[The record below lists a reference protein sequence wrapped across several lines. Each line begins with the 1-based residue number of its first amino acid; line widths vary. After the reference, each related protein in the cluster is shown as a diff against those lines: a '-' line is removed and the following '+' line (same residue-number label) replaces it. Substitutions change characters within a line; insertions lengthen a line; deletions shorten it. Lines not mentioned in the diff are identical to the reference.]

1 MHLGIV
7 TWLFI
12 RNVVYIETI
21 GFLAVLVEALLGI
34 PQFLR
39 NLRVKSTEGMSVK
52 MVTIDVCLALR
63 TFSSLSLSSKVLL
76 WASGDIFKTVYFIV
90 RSAPKQ
96 FLVCGIIQISID
108 IAILVQVIAYSSK

>member
-1 MHLGIV
+1 MMNLGIV

-39 NLRVKSTEGMSVK
+39 NLRLKSTEGMSVK
-52 MVTIDVCLALR
+52 MVTIAV
-63 TFSSLSLSSKVLL
+63 SLSRVNACIALFSEGSSV
-76 WASGDIFKTVYFIV
+76 
-90 RSAPKQ
+90 
-96 FLVCGIIQISID
+96 GIG
-108 IAILVQVIAYSSK
+108 

>member
-1 MHLGIV
+1 MMHLGIV

-39 NLRVKSTEGMSVK
+39 NLRLKSTEGMSVK
-52 MVTIDVCLALR
+52 MVTIDI
-63 TFSSLSLSSKVLL
+63 SLSLCRVHRFFFEGSSV
-76 WASGDIFKTVYFIV
+76 
-90 RSAPKQ
+90 
-96 FLVCGIIQISID
+96 GIG
-108 IAILVQVIAYSSK
+108 